1 MISTSIARCC
11 ATSSRF
17 FSTQSKPAVIGFIGL
32 GNMGFSMA
40 KNLTNAPATLRSK
53 VIVFDMDKSKSQ
65 ALAKMGAEEVADIKS
80 MAKQCDVIITML
92 PASKHVQ
99 GVMNG
104 PDGII
109 ANAKAGT
116 LLIDSSTIDPLVSRS
131 LHEAA
136 TAAKLRMID
145 APVSG
150 GVTGAAAG
158 TLTFMVGGTTENL
171 EASRVRSVSCLTFAV
186 ALRHGLF
193 ALRCCAGRSVGDGQE
208 HSPLRRRRRR
218 RYFLGPCF
226 LPLLLRPLLIWLY
239 RQLVTHLCADCCARF
254 RRGEAVQQPLPGYL
268 HDRHLRGYEPG
279 ARPAAEC
286 HLFPHLYAKHFLTSP
301 ILFCVYLISQGV
313 QLGMDANKLAGVLNT
328 STGRCDTDVLKGL
341 AALRIMA
348 VSLNVCIILYGP
360 VIFQVLEL

>member
-1 MISTSIARCC
+1 MISTSIARRC
-11 ATSSRF
+11 ATSTRF

-40 KNLTNAPATLRSK
+40 KNLTNAPATLKSK

-65 ALAKMGAEEVADIKS
+65 ALAKMGAEEAADIKS

-109 ANAKAGT
+109 ANAKAGA

-136 TAAKLRMID
+136 AAAKLRMID

-158 TLTFMVGGTTENL
+158 TLTFMVGGTVENL
-171 EASRVRSVSCLTFAV
+171 EASRVRI
-186 ALRHGLF
+186 
-193 ALRCCAGRSVGDGQE
+193 GQ
-208 HSPLRRRRRR
+208 
-218 RYFLGPCF
+218 
-226 LPLLLRPLLIWLY
+226 
-239 RQLVTHLCADCCARF
+239 
-254 RRGEAVQQPLPGYL
+254 
-268 HDRHLRGYEPG
+268 
-279 ARPAAEC
+279 
-286 HLFPHLYAKHFLTSP
+286 
-301 ILFCVYLISQGV
+301 
-313 QLGMDANKLAGVLNT
+313 
-328 STGRCDTDVLKGL
+328 
-341 AALRIMA
+341 
-348 VSLNVCIILYGP
+348 
-360 VIFQVLEL
+360 